1 MDLRR
6 EKPSKN
12 IIDLRKKTKT
22 VTSDDQSALAAMI
35 KKTTPKAATGGL
47 YVNRSKKGS
56 RVK

>member
-12 IIDLRKKTKT
+12 IVDLRKKTKA
-22 VTSDDQSALAAMI
+22 VTPDDQAALAAMI
-35 KKTTPKAATGGL
+35 KKSTPKAASGGL

-56 RVK
+56 KGR